1 MKTAKTK
8 RAGFVTTTVKALL
21 LGTFAIAVSVTPA
34 LQSEVRADR
43 LDKSSP
49 KIAHGMYKDRGK
61 SSPKIAHGMYRDR
74 GKSSPKIAPTCNVHL
89 KQQTKCKGCTVCWFG
104 TGHGM
109 WSDVED
115 HLIVESSG
123 IHKGPTTTRGVYR
136 DRGKSSPKIA
146 EGMADIMEENLAGR
160 TRSDERFEL
169 AEAILMALEIGEVEV
184 ANELLDEL
192 NSLDRTR
199 R

>member
-21 LGTFAIAVSVTPA
+21 LGTFAIAVSVTPV

-74 GKSSPKIAPTCNVHL
+74 GKSSPKIAE
-89 KQQTKCKGCTVCWFG
+89 
-104 TGHGM
+104 GM
-109 WSDVED
+109 
-115 HLIVESSG
+115 
-123 IHKGPTTTRGVYR
+123 YR

-146 EGMADIMEENLAGR
+146 HGMVDILENVIAGR

-169 AEAILMALEIGEVEV
+169 AESILMALEIGEVEI
-184 ANELLDEL
+184 ADELLDEL

>member
-49 KIAHGMYKDRGK
+49 KIAHGMYRDRGK

-74 GKSSPKIAPTCNVHL
+74 GKSSPKIAH
-89 KQQTKCKGCTVCWFG
+89 
-104 TGHGM
+104 
-109 WSDVED
+109 
-115 HLIVESSG
+115 
-123 IHKGPTTTRGVYR
+123 
-136 DRGKSSPKIA
+136 
-146 EGMADIMEENLAGR
+146 GMADIMEENIAGR
-160 TRSDERFEL
+160 TRSDKRFEL

>member
-61 SSPKIAHGMYRDR
+61 SSPKIAHG
-74 GKSSPKIAPTCNVHL
+74 T
-89 KQQTKCKGCTVCWFG
+89 
-104 TGHGM
+104 
-109 WSDVED
+109 
-115 HLIVESSG
+115 
-123 IHKGPTTTRGVYR
+123 
-136 DRGKSSPKIA
+136 
-146 EGMADIMEENLAGR
+146 ADIMEENLAGR
-160 TRSDERFEL
+160 TRSAERFEL
-169 AEAILMALEIGEVEV
+169 AEAILMALEIGEIEV
-184 ANELLDEL
+184 ADELLDEL

>member
-21 LGTFAIAVSVTPA
+21 LGTFAIAVSVTPV
-34 LQSEVRADR
+34 LQSEVRADP

-49 KIAHGMYKDRGK
+49 KIAHGMYRDRGK

-74 GKSSPKIAPTCNVHL
+74 GKSSPKIAH
-89 KQQTKCKGCTVCWFG
+89 
-104 TGHGM
+104 
-109 WSDVED
+109 
-115 HLIVESSG
+115 
-123 IHKGPTTTRGVYR
+123 
-136 DRGKSSPKIA
+136 
-146 EGMADIMEENLAGR
+146 GMADIMEENIAGR
-160 TRSDERFEL
+160 TRSDKRFEL